1 MNIAGIKGFLN
12 EVIVELKKCSW
23 PTMPELKQSTIVVI
37 VSMFI
42 LGGFVGICDFVLGWI
57 MKFLLGGS

>member
-1 MNIAGIKGFLN
+1 MNIAGIKGFFT

-23 PTMPELKQSTIVVI
+23 PTMPELKQNTIVVI

-42 LGGFVGICDFVLGWI
+42 LGGFVGICDFVLGGV
-57 MKFLLGGS
+57 MKFLLG